1 MPQSL
6 LALCAAPVRSVMNF
20 FLPSASSPPS
30 GDRTVHFD
38 DANAHESIYSF
49 DLYIA
54 CGQHDDHWLTTV
66 AFPVLDASH
75 LIYAKRPSRQLDDTP
90 TRHQARL
97 LYYLIN
103 GSERLSHLVTELA
116 FLIGERKHHI
126 VVCLPTTID
135 DESTNIL
142 SKTERQDIERSRR
155 YLDDLAQKENISVFA
170 SREQSWQHVLS
181 CFSHDY

>member
-1 MPQSL
+1 
-6 LALCAAPVRSVMNF
+6 MNF
-20 FLPSASSPPS
+20 FFPSAPSASS
-30 GDRTVHFD
+30 GERTVHFD
-38 DANAHESIYSF
+38 DANSHESTYSF

-54 CGQHDDHWLTTV
+54 SGEHDDCWLRTA
-66 AFPVLDASH
+66 AFPVLDETH
-75 LIYAKRPSRQLDDTP
+75 IVYAKRPSPQRSSQLDVLYDTH

-126 VVCLPTTID
+126 VVCLQTTID
-135 DESTNIL
+135 DESKKIL
-142 SKTERQDIERSRR
+142 TKTERQDIERSRR
-155 YLDDLAQKENISVFA
+155 YLEDLAQKENISVFA

-181 CFSHDY
+181 CLLQDY